1 MNIIINQAILHI
13 LDTNIS
19 TPVLSDN
26 LLPEDGT
33 VKGFLK
39 EHIGNSFQSD
49 NIKHCSF
56 LENSKFFGILESSNG
71 DFTAFSKQI
80 ANEFFSVMQ
89 KNVDI
94 VSADLIVADVT
105 IDEASYIGVFK
116 LNYKNSFIHLYTQ
129 EDGANCNSIINQR
142 TVLPSSGS
150 KIDEFFFINTETSDI
165 ILAEKKYEI
174 NGAKDFYISSLILE
188 CTQDKCEKTKFNEVK
203 KIAEKAL
210 KTHYTDDKMIDAA
223 VSTML
228 VEETAESN
236 MLEVEKLKERMEK
249 VFPLA
254 KETFAQQIEE
264 KQMAD
269 QKIYVAESSA
279 KRLEKQSIRTKNGV
293 VINIPLNLM
302 NDDNVEFIN
311 NPDGSVSILIKN
323 VYM

>member
-26 LLPEDGT
+26 LLPEDST
-33 VKGFLK
+33 VKSFLK
-39 EHIGNSFQSD
+39 EHIGNCFKSD
-49 NIKHCSF
+49 NIKLCSF
-56 LENSKFFGILESSNG
+56 LENSRFFDILQSSNG
-71 DFTAFSKQI
+71 DFIAFSKQI
-80 ANEFFSVMQ
+80 ASEFFAIMQ
-89 KNVDI
+89 KHVDI
-94 VSADLIVADVT
+94 ANADLMVADVT
-105 IDEASYIGVFK
+105 IDDASYVGVFK
-116 LNYKNSFIHLYTQ
+116 MNYKTSFIHLYTQ
-129 EDGANCNSIINQR
+129 EEGQNCNSIINQR
-142 TVLPSSGS
+142 TVLPSSGT

-165 ILAEKKYEI
+165 SLAEKKYEI

-188 CTQDKCEKTKFNEVK
+188 CTRNKSEKTKFNEVK

-210 KTHYTDDKMIDAA
+210 KAHYTDDKMIDAA
-223 VSTML
+223 VSTMI
-228 VEETAESN
+228 VEETSDGN
-236 MLEVEKLKERMEK
+236 MLEVEKLKERMER

-264 KQMAD
+264 KQMTD

-311 NPDGSVSILIKN
+311 NPDGTVSILIKN

>member
-13 LDTNIS
+13 IDTSIS

-33 VKGFLK
+33 VRGFLK
-39 EHIGNSFQSD
+39 DHIGNSFKSD
-49 NIKHCSF
+49 NIKLCKF
-56 LENSKFFGILESSNG
+56 LENSRFFDILEGSNG
-71 DFTAFSKQI
+71 DFIAFSKQI
-80 ANEFFSVMQ
+80 AKEFFSVMQ
-89 KNVDI
+89 KNADI
-94 VSADLIVADVT
+94 SNADLIVADVT
-105 IDEASYIGVFK
+105 IDETSYIGVFK
-116 LNYKNSFIHLYTQ
+116 LNYKTSFIHLYTQ
-129 EDGANCNSIINQR
+129 EEGQNCNSIINQR

-165 ILAEKKYEI
+165 SLAEKKYEI
-174 NGAKDFYISSLILE
+174 NGVKKFYISKQILE
-188 CTQDKCEKTKFNEVK
+188 CTQDKSEKTKFNEVK

-228 VEETAESN
+228 VEETSESN

-254 KETFAQQIEE
+254 KETFSQQIEE

-302 NDDNVEFIN
+302 NDNNVEFIK